1 MYLHTLVFSAF
12 LLFMYDGSCFNA
24 YYYFELFILSKKEEK
39 NLWKNAF
46 LKKKNYWMIKANTN
60 QTKYIKKRL
69 IFMHL
74 KWWIRTQSPN
84 LRGFFFFFWN
94 RKAIFHSFALGFR
107 SNDSLGTSRCFPTA
121 QRWLENKFWN
131 IFLSYFLT
139 SIFDD
144 LSKFSVPKA
153 LWYFLVRFRIP
164 NIWSGRSF
172 LANVI
177 LFTIRT
183 FVPNPKL
190 LLDNCSLLLQI
201 FTQKLSFIIFWIQNK

>member
-1 MYLHTLVFSAF
+1 MLII
-12 LLFMYDGSCFNA
+12 
-24 YYYFELFILSKKEEK
+24 ILSFLYCQKKRKKTYEK
-39 NLWKNAF
+39 MHF
-46 LKKKNYWMIKANTN
+46 LRKRIIEWKKNYWMIKANTN
-60 QTKYIKKRL
+60 QTKQNTLKKGF

-84 LRGFFFFFWN
+84 LRGFFFSFFFWN

-164 NIWSGRSF
+164 NIWSGRS
-172 LANVI
+172 LI
-177 LFTIRT
+177 KLT
-183 FVPNPKL
+183 F
-190 LLDNCSLLLQI
+190 
-201 FTQKLSFIIFWIQNK
+201 